1 MTPHLSGSVML
12 TVCALS
18 VSEGLQSEGK
28 ECRIH
33 LLLIDKTLMKLCVQ
47 SIHQVFELS
56 ITFGGKVTQEEDF
69 AGHRILHRVTKSA
82 DLIDDVFEHE
92 IWSDENCVSLIL

>member
-1 MTPHLSGSVML
+1 M
-12 TVCALS
+12 
-18 VSEGLQSEGK
+18 
-28 ECRIH
+28 
-33 LLLIDKTLMKLCVQ
+33 LLIDKTLMKLCVQ